1 MTAFRGG
8 AVVGSMFT
16 IIGGD
21 GKEYGPVTTEQVRN
35 WIATGRANLDTKA
48 KAVGS
53 EEWRRLGDYAE
64 FGGAGGLPPV
74 LGAANAFG
82 TRPSPPTGIG
92 HLAGLGSR
100 FGAALVDGVAQM
112 LCRLPTS
119 IAVFRVVSEQMS
131 SGQQLSFLEIAST
144 ASASISKSYP
154 FLGAL
159 IVLQAVLLSLRGQ
172 SFGKILTGI
181 RIVRVHD
188 GSQAGFVHAFLLRG
202 VIPGAIELI
211 PVLGGL
217 FWLVDVC
224 FIFGDER
231 RCVHD
236 LIAGTKVVK
245 AK

>member
-1 MTAFRGG
+1 
-8 AVVGSMFT
+8 MFT

-21 GKEYGPVTTEQVRN
+21 GKEYGPVTTDQVRN
-35 WIATGRANLDTKA
+35 WLATGRANLDTKA
-48 KAVGS
+48 RAAGS
-53 EEWRRLGDYAE
+53 EEWRRLGDFAE

-74 LGAANAFG
+74 LGAASAHPDTASSSFG
-82 TRPSPPTGIG
+82 TADLT
-92 HLAGLGSR
+92 GLGSR
-100 FGAALVDGVAQM
+100 FGAALVDGIAQM

-119 IAVFRVVSEQMS
+119 IAVYRVISEQLS
-131 SGQQLSFLEIAST
+131 SGQQLSFMEVAST
-144 ASASISKSYP
+144 ASESMAKSYP

-159 IVLQAVLLSLRGQ
+159 IVLQAVLLSRRGQ
-172 SFGKILTGI
+172 SLGKLLTGI
-181 RIVRVHD
+181 RIVRVRD

-202 VIPGAIELI
+202 AIPGTIELI
-211 PVLGGL
+211 PILGGL

-224 FIFGDER
+224 FIFGQER